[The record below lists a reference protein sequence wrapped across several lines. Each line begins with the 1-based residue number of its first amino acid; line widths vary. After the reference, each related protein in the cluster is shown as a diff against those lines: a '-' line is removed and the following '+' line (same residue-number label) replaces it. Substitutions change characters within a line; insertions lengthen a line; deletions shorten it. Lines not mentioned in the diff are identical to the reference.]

1 MNKFRFYLGRY
12 FAILPPPTAAGL
24 FAGPMLAVLLL
35 IGCAGDSS
43 PSLRDRTG
51 QTPAFVSTLPAD
63 AENHTPSLTP
73 TPTTEPTA
81 TPSPTLTPQ
90 PTATPTPTPQPTATP
105 TPTPQPTATPTP
117 TPTPQPTATPT
128 PTPTPQPTATPT
140 PTVYNPSADGG
151 VTQLA
156 DIDPEL
162 GERVAS
168 FDWVADGLT
177 GKEWIPLSLARDL
190 ANHDVET
197 AKILLNYP
205 YMADELSELELQA
218 LRRLSSIA
226 RKDPEWARFLV
237 DQLPCY
243 DGCKTRLL
251 GKCLRGPS
259 RSGQSPNTDQLI
271 ITKKSD
277 Y

>member
-12 FAILPPPTAAGL
+12 FAILSPPTAAGL

-90 PTATPTPTPQPTATP
+90 PTA
-105 TPTPQPTATPTP
+105 TP